1 MSLRVQKPGR
11 PRTRG
16 PVQTTH
22 PDRPPIWAEGRQNPR
37 FDLRAFL
44 RAALTNARAVS
55 AQSLEAGARRIGA
68 AGSHLPRLA
77 AGTQAL
83 CAGAAGNLRGQPPED
98 DADTRMITAV
108 LASAFP
114 STAMPAQRPQ
124 PPRPLTDSDPTL
136 AAIRAVLREEATRPA
151 NAPAPRLPPD
161 RRGAAPRVLAALAV
175 VLLLPFGAASALYAH
190 LSGED
195 LRLTGGN

>member
-11 PRTRG
+11 PRARG
-16 PVQTTH
+16 PVPSAH
-22 PDRPPIWAEGRQNPR
+22 PDRPPIWADGRQNPR
-37 FDLRAFL
+37 FDLKAFL
-44 RAALTNARAVS
+44 RASLSNARTVS
-55 AQSLEAGARRIGA
+55 AQGLEAGARRVGA
-68 AGSHLPRLA
+68 ASPHLPRLA

-108 LASAFP
+108 LAAAFP
-114 STAMPAQRPQ
+114 RAATPEPEPQ
-124 PPRPLTDSDPTL
+124 PARPLTDSDATL
-136 AAIRAVLREEATRPA
+136 AAIRAMLREEAPFP
-151 NAPAPRLPPD
+151 APAPAPQPA
-161 RRGAAPRVLAALAV
+161 RRGAAPRILAALAV
-175 VLLLPFGAASALYAH
+175 VLLLPIGAASALYAH